1 MPQKQYFL
9 EDKMDELEI
18 QKKRMSE
25 IKSLLHAKA
34 GEISE
39 LLNGAPVVI
48 VTGGSTKHDIPATCA
63 GWTNMTEERESRFRD
78 VVGLLQ
84 SAIQIESFWHYMEDD
99 LFQDLKNKL
108 DGTRVWSRGK

>member
-1 MPQKQYFL
+1 MN
-9 EDKMDELEI
+9 ELEV
-18 QKKRMSE
+18 QKERVSE
-25 IKSLLHAKA
+25 IKTLLHTKSR
-34 GEISE
+34 EISE

-48 VTGGSTKHDIPATCA
+48 VTGGSSRHDVPATVA
-63 GWTNMTEERESRFRD
+63 GWANMTEERESRFRD

-99 LFQDLKNKL
+99 LFQDLKDKL

>member
-1 MPQKQYFL
+1 
-9 EDKMDELEI
+9 
-18 QKKRMSE
+18 
-25 IKSLLHAKA
+25 
-34 GEISE
+34 
-39 LLNGAPVVI
+39 
-48 VTGGSTKHDIPATCA
+48 
-63 GWTNMTEERESRFRD
+63 MTEERESRFRD

>member
-1 MPQKQYFL
+1 MN
-9 EDKMDELEI
+9 EELEE
-18 QKKRMSE
+18 QKRRIYE
-25 IKSLLHAKA
+25 IKSLLHEKA
-34 GEISE
+34 NEISE

-48 VTGGSTKHDIPATCA
+48 VTGGSTQHDVPATCA
-63 GWTNMTEERESRFRD
+63 GWANLTAGRESRFRD

-99 LFQDLKNKL
+99 LFQELKEKL

>member
-1 MPQKQYFL
+1 MDDLETQKQRT
-9 EDKMDELEI
+9 LEI
-18 QKKRMSE
+18 KT
-25 IKSLLHAKA
+25 LLHKKA

-39 LLNGAPVVI
+39 LLNGASVVI
-48 VTGGSTKHDIPATCA
+48 VTGGSTQHDVPATVA
-63 GWTNMTEERESRFRD
+63 GWANMTDERETRFRD

-99 LFQDLKNKL
+99 LFQDLKDKL

>member
-1 MPQKQYFL
+1 MNEELKDQKQ
-9 EDKMDELEI
+9 
-18 QKKRMSE
+18 RMYE
-25 IKSLLHAKA
+25 IKSLLHEKA
-34 GEISE
+34 NEISE

-48 VTGGSTKHDIPATCA
+48 VTGGSTKHDVPATCA
-63 GWTNMTEERESRFRD
+63 GWANMTDERESRFRD

-108 DGTRVWSRGK
+108 DGTRVWSRGRKR